1 LLAWIAGASVVF
13 YAFAGHW
20 WFILPM
26 LATTVIDYAIARGIA
41 ASPQSRRRTG
51 LLLLSLAVNLGLL
64 AYFKYAGL
72 LTRTVAV
79 VLGGLGVAPDSRLL
93 AWAQVTLPAGLS
105 FYTFQTLSY
114 VIDVWR
120 GHARPEQNFVRFLGF
135 ISFFPHL
142 VAGPLTR
149 HHQLIPQLT
158 RIAGEGIVARW
169 RAGILLFC
177 IGLANKT
184 LIADRIGNLVDPMLS
199 QLPELDMVGRG

>member
-1 LLAWIAGASVVF
+1 MALRLRGQPLLAWIAGASVVF

-72 LTRTVAV
+72 LT
-79 VLGGLGVAPDSRLL
+79 PDRGRRAGWPRRRARL
-93 AWAQVTLPAGLS
+93 ATARVGQVTLPAGLS

-135 ISFFPHL
+135 IGFFPHL

-158 RIAGEGIVARW
+158 RIAGGGIVARW

-177 IGLANKT
+177 IGLAKKT
-184 LIADRIGNLVDPMLS
+184 LIADRI
-199 QLPELDMVGRG
+199 R